1 MYLSISTSIIVFE
14 KPDKKTFATGASHG
28 GRAERK
34 RRWWMKTALWF
45 HPSGFTAVIV
55 LAFMYLTWAIAAVD
69 NILIHTVFSWHLL
82 SFLLFIKLLYVM
94 YFLQQKKQSV
104 ISSMRI
110 LSLTCI
116 FWLLKCFRALSF
128 CVGRSKKNAIY
139 GLFCSHYI
147 FWNLSSLF
155 PPPALEVSK
164 L

>member
-1 MYLSISTSIIVFE
+1 MVNENCFMISPFQIYSSYSVSFYVSYLGYHSCS
-14 KPDKKTFATGASHG
+14 
-28 GRAERK
+28 
-34 RRWWMKTALWF
+34 
-45 HPSGFTAVIV
+45 
-55 LAFMYLTWAIAAVD
+55 

-94 YFLQQKKQSV
+94 YFLWQKKQSV

-128 CVGRSKKNAIY
+128 CVGRSKNAIY

-155 PPPALEVSK
+155 PPPASEVSK